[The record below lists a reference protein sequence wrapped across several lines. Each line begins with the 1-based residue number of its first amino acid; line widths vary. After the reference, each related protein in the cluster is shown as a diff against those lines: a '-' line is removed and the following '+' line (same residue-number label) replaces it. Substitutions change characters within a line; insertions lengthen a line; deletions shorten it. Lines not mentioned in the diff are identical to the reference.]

1 MSDRI
6 LKALMQ
12 LFAIIAKIDNENVF
26 EKEEGP
32 HQIIRT
38 FLRVELASDKIEQY
52 VELFD
57 HYYRVLRA
65 RKTEKYGADNK
76 RTSVQSVKVLRIC
89 HEINK
94 ELTNRQK
101 FIVLM
106 RIMELIL
113 QDDKCSE
120 VELDFLKTVADTF
133 KIDPGE
139 SSLIFSLLRNEIS
152 TDTPVENS
160 LVVSGKTISGNDQ
173 ILLNGLDAP
182 IICILIRSNNFIFFK
197 YLGEDDIYLNGQL
210 LDNRKA
216 FLFTQGASLKTS
228 KSGRLYQ
235 VDILNRFLSAGNHNR
250 FIFEAREVSYRFQSG
265 VVGVESFSCRVESG
279 KLVGIMGASGTGKST
294 LVNLLNG
301 SKRPNSGTVTVNGT
315 DIYRF
320 PKELEGLIGYVSQ
333 DDLLMEELTVF
344 QNLYYSAKLCFGE
357 LSDNEVKQKVLR
369 TLSDL
374 NLSSVKHLKVG
385 NPLKKIISGGQRKR
399 LNIALELIRNPSILF
414 LDEPTSGLSS
424 SGSLRIMNLLKDLSQ
439 KGTLVFVVIHQPSSD
454 VFKLLNQLIIMDYG
468 GYQIFDGIP
477 SEAITH
483 FKKSLEYANPDDQE
497 CPTCGNIKVEQIFE
511 TIESQ
516 VVNELGI
523 PTNERKFT
531 PKKWREVFLRKQSQS
546 VSEAQRNPDI
556 SLLPNS
562 LKKTSLFKQF
572 LIFFIRDSV
581 SKISNRQY
589 VLFVL
594 IQAPVLAFIMSF
606 FLKYYVEIDGVRKYI
621 YYYNENIPIYLF
633 VSVLSSIFLGMTMA
647 AEEINKD
654 RKNLKREKFLNLSW
668 GSYLLGKVVLL
679 SIISAIQSFL
689 FVLIGNSVLEIK
701 ELWQEHW
708 LILFSTS
715 VCANIF
721 GLNISSAFRQT
732 KIIYII
738 IPVMIIPQM
747 IFSGLIIRYD
757 RMHPVLSH
765 PHEVPWIGN
774 LMISRWANE
783 ALVVEFAS
791 ENTFSSPTFELYQK
805 SSEAQWR
812 KDYWIPEMNE
822 LVKKG
827 KDISIIRNEVQK
839 EELKWKNLNCDG
851 CFDENKLN
859 EQKIKRFLSVLQL
872 QYTNNYNILT
882 DSIDHYKQRFGLKKY
897 NLIREKYDNE
907 SLEQL
912 VNSKNKIQ
920 KLYTDVDKNT
930 IFQLKDPIYQSAN
943 GTRFLDAPYLIKEKA
958 ILGVKLD
965 TFWSNSVVLWFF
977 IVFFYLTL
985 QFKLFKKM
993 LNIYRMALSV
1003 KNTTDTG
1010 G

>member
-12 LFAIIAKIDNENVF
+12 LFAIIAKIDKENVF
-26 EKEEGP
+26 EKGERP
-32 HQIIRT
+32 HQIIRS
-38 FLRVELASDKIEQY
+38 FLRAELASNKIEQY

-57 HYYRVLRA
+57 HYYRTLRT
-65 RKTEKYGADNK
+65 RKSEKYGGENK

-101 FIVLM
+101 FVVLM

-113 QDDKCSE
+113 QDDKCSD

-133 KIDPGE
+133 NIDPDE
-139 SSLIFSLLRNEIS
+139 FSLIFSLLKNEIS
-152 TDTPVENS
+152 IKKPIDNS
-160 LVVSGKTISGNDQ
+160 LVVVGSNVSENKQ
-173 ILLNGLDAP
+173 ILLSGLDFP
-182 IICILIRSNNFIFFK
+182 IICIRIKSNNFIFFK
-197 YLGEDDIYLNGQL
+197 YLGEDDIYLNGQV
-210 LDNRKA
+210 LDSRKA

-228 KSGRLYQ
+228 KSERLYQ
-235 VDILNRFLSAGNHNR
+235 VDVLNRFLSVGDGNR
-250 FIFEAREVSYRFQSG
+250 FVFEAEDVTYQFQSG
-265 VVGVESFSCRVESG
+265 IVGVESFSCRVESG
-279 KLVGIMGASGTGKST
+279 KLVGIMGASGTGKTT

-301 SKRPNSGTVTVNGT
+301 SKTPHSGTVTINGI
-315 DIYRF
+315 DIHRS

-344 QNLYYSAKLCFGE
+344 QNLYYNAKLCFGD
-357 LSDNEVKQKVLR
+357 LSDNEIKQKVLR
-369 TLSDL
+369 VLADL
-374 NLSSVKHLKVG
+374 HLSSVKHLKVG

-399 LNIALELIRNPSILF
+399 LNIALELIRTPSILF

-454 VFKLLNQLIIMDYG
+454 VFKLFNQLIILDYG
-468 GYQIFDGIP
+468 GYQIFDGMP
-477 SEAITH
+477 VEAIAH
-483 FKKSLEYANPDDQE
+483 FKKSLEYANADDE
-497 CPTCGNIKVEQIFE
+497 GCPTCGNIKAEQIFE

-516 VVNELGI
+516 FVNELGI

-531 PKKWREVFLRKQSQS
+531 PKKWREVFLSK
-546 VSEAQRNPDI
+546 RNNSFSANQKMI
-556 SLLPNS
+556 SAPSLPEPV
-562 LKKTSLFKQF
+562 KKTNLVKQF
-572 LIFFIRDSV
+572 ATFFTRDAV
-581 SKISNRQY
+581 SKLSNRQY
-589 VLFVL
+589 VLFTL
-594 IQAPVLAFIMSF
+594 IQAPVLAFVMSF
-606 FLKYYVEIDGVRKYI
+606 FLKYYVEINGVHEYI
-621 YYYNENIPIYLF
+621 YYYNENIPVYLF

-668 GSYLLGKVVLL
+668 GSYLLGKITLL

-689 FVLIGNSVLEIK
+689 FVLTGNLVLEIK
-701 ELWQEHW
+701 DLWLEHW
-708 LILFSTS
+708 LVLFSTS

-732 KIIYII
+732 KIIYIV

-757 RMHPVLSH
+757 RMNPVLGH

-791 ENTFSSPTFELYQK
+791 ENSFSLPTFELYKK
-805 SSEAQWR
+805 SSEAQWK
-812 KDYWIPEMNE
+812 KDYWIPEMHE
-822 LVKKG
+822 LIKEG
-827 KDISIIRNEVQK
+827 KHISLIRNEIRK
-839 EELKWKNLNCDG
+839 EETKWKNLNCAG
-851 CFDENKLN
+851 CFEDNKLN
-859 EQKIKRFLSVLQL
+859 VKQTDRFLTVLQL

-882 DSIDHYKQRFGLKKY
+882 DSIDQYKQRFGLKKY
-897 NLIREKYDNE
+897 NLLREKYDNE

-920 KLYTDVDKNT
+920 KLYTDVNKNT

-943 GTRFLDAPYLIKEKA
+943 GTRFLDAPYLIKEKT
-958 ILGVKLD
+958 ILGLKLD
-965 TFWSNSVVLWFF
+965 TFWSNIIVLWLF
-977 IVFFYLTL
+977 IVFFYFTL
-985 QFKLFKKM
+985 QFKLFKKI
-993 LNIYRMALSV
+993 LRIYKMIV
-1003 KNTTDTG
+1003 
-1010 G
+1010 